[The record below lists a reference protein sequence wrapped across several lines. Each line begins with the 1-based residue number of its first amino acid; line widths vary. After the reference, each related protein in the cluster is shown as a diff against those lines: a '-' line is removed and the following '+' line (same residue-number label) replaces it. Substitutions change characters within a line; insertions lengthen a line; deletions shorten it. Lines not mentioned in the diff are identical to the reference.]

1 MRLRFT
7 SRGLIVMK
15 NVFSSGIQGAELE
28 CVFPR
33 DPSQASPYEI
43 RRSLRHVIFTAE
55 THNFPTGHRC
65 KKQTSASCCFFF
77 LPLFER
83 FCDVPPRVDVNLGC
97 AARCG
102 SVQRRHHGDRRS
114 HQRRPERG
122 EGRPRHRRH
131 CRILLRK
138 SAHSRFAKNIRQCAA
153 A

>member
-1 MRLRFT
+1 MRLPQR
-7 SRGLIVMK
+7 SV
-15 NVFSSGIQGAELE
+15 
-28 CVFPR
+28 
-33 DPSQASPYEI
+33 PSQP
-43 RRSLRHVIFTAE
+43 LRDSALAE
-55 THNFPTGHRC
+55 TRHLHRGDTQLPHRSPPQ
-65 KKQTSASCCFFF
+65 KNAVIERRRRLVVF
-77 LPLFER
+77 LPSVER

-114 HQRRPERG
+114 HQRRPERR

-138 SAHSRFAKNIRQCAA
+138 SAHSRCAKNIGQCAA